1 MNCLIVDDD
10 KMSRSSLEFICSRI
24 DGVNTTTVSSALEA
38 SRLLNSQTFDLI
50 FLDIEMPEMN
60 GLDLIRFSKR
70 MPPIIITSANTKYAF
85 DAFQLDAVDYLAKPL
100 TLPRVMKAITKV
112 SALSELSSNNTVQP
126 VGDSSVFIRVDG
138 KHIKLDF
145 NDIFVVESMRDYV
158 MFRTE
163 KSRFIVHSTLK
174 NIEERL
180 GHDRRF
186 LKIHRSFIINTD
198 TITDFDERSVVCGPY
213 NIPVSRSNRTVL
225 QKHLNSF

>member
-24 DGVNTTTVSSALEA
+24 DGVRTTAVGSAIEA
-38 SRLLNSQTFDLI
+38 SRMLNERSYDLI

-100 TLPRVMKAITKV
+100 TLPRVMKAISKAN
-112 SALSELSSNNTVQP
+112 ALSELSSNNTVQP

-163 KSRFIVHSTLK
+163 KSRYVVHSTLK

-186 LKIHRSFIINTD
+186 LKIHRSFIVNTD
-198 TITDFDERSVVCGPY
+198 AITDFDDRSVVVGPY
-213 NIPVSRSNRTVL
+213 TIPVSRSNRSVL
-225 QKHLNSF
+225 QKHLNAF